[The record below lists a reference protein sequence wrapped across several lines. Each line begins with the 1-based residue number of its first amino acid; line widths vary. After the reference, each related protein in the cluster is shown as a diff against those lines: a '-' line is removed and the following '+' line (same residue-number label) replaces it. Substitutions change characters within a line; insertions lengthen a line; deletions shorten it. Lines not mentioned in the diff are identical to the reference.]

1 VSEDI
6 EMRKQTI
13 AWKASVTKRERC
25 LLALKDYYK
34 LVIKKMQIEP
44 DTVFERPVFP
54 TKPF

>member
-13 AWKASVTKRERC
+13 AWKASVMKRERC

-34 LVIKKMQIEP
+34 LVIKKM
-44 DTVFERPVFP
+44 
-54 TKPF
+54 